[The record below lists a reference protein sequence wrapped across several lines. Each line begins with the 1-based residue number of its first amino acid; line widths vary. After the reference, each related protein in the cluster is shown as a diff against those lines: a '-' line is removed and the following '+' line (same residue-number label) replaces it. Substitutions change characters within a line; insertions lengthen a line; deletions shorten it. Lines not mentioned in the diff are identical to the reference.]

1 MNIGGRRIMASKYDY
16 LKEFD
21 TRIKLIEGAAKELIS
36 LSEEQDIPAINR
48 NAKRILA
55 SVKLLKIQ
63 ISDILDFGI

>member
-1 MNIGGRRIMASKYDY
+1 MKSKYDY
-16 LKEFD
+16 LKDFD
-21 TRIKLIEGAAKELIS
+21 TRLKLIEGAAKELIS

-55 SVKLLKIQ
+55 SVKVLKVQ

>member
-1 MNIGGRRIMASKYDY
+1 MGSKYEY

-21 TRIKLIEGAAKELIS
+21 TKIKLIEGAAKELVS
-36 LSEEQDIPAINR
+36 LSEKKDIPTVNR

-55 SVKLLKIQ
+55 SVKVLKTQ

>member
-1 MNIGGRRIMASKYDY
+1 MVSKYDY

-36 LSEEQDIPAINR
+36 LAEEKDVPAVNR
-48 NAKRILA
+48 NATRILA
-55 SVKLLKIQ
+55 STNLLKMQ